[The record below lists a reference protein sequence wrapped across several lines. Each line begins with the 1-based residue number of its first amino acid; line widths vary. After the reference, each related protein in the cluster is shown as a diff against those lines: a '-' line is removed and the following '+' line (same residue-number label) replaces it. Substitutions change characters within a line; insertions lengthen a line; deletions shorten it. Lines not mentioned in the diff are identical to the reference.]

1 MVGVAQSVR
10 ALDCGSRGCGFNSRH
25 SPHLLSGFRGFPGAA
40 SVSFTTEL
48 TTNVLRGQVYTQRQ
62 KFRNILD
69 SEREGSGGRLG
80 GVNLL

>member
-1 MVGVAQSVR
+1 
-10 ALDCGSRGCGFNSRH
+10 
-25 SPHLLSGFRGFPGAA
+25 
-40 SVSFTTEL
+40 
-48 TTNVLRGQVYTQRQ
+48 VLRGQVYTQRQ